1 MEKGTGVL
9 IWLTMVFF
17 SITIPK
23 HTFSGTIELV
33 ESYPV
38 ETSLD
43 SPILRDTHDVWRDM
57 IQKAKSSIDIE
68 TFYFSED
75 PQRRDRLDLVIDEL
89 RSAVSRGVKLR
100 TLSDAGFD
108 ETYPSIRT
116 RLDALPHAETRTLDV
131 RSLWG
136 GVLHAKYFI
145 VDSLD
150 VFVGSQNWDWR
161 ALEHIRELGVRIV
174 DTGMARTFGA
184 IFRYDWAVAGNNES
198 PIDSVYAGPFM
209 LETMQ
214 GDTVSVRLAVSP
226 HDARPVGIPWDEP
239 MINSLLDAATKTI
252 RIHLLTYSPVNRDG
266 SRYGRFDTAIR
277 RAAARGVDVR
287 IIVSD
292 WSKRSSILPHI
303 QSLSVLPGVHVRFT
317 VIPEWS
323 GGFIPY
329 SRVEHPKYL
338 VVDGSSCWIG
348 TSNWNPGSFH
358 TSRNIGLIIQGK
370 TLAEQMAEF
379 FDLSWNSRYAE
390 PVDPCGEYTAPR
402 RTD

>member
-1 MEKGTGVL
+1 MIL
-9 IWLTMVFF
+9 IVSF
-17 SITIPK
+17 SVPNRS
-23 HTFSGTIELV
+23 FCGTIELV

-43 SPILRDTHDVWRDM
+43 SNTLSDTHNVWRAM
-57 IQKAKSSIDIE
+57 IQKARQSIEIE

-75 PQRRDRLDLVIDEL
+75 PENRDRLDLIVEEL
-89 RSAVSRGVKLR
+89 RSADNRDVAIR
-100 TLSDAGFD
+100 TISDAGFD

-116 RLDALPHAETRTLDV
+116 RLEAFTHAETRTLDV

-150 VFVGSQNWDWR
+150 LFVGSQNWDWR
-161 ALEHIRELGVRIV
+161 ALEHIRELGVRII
-174 DTGMARTFGA
+174 DKETARAFAA
-184 IFRYDWAVAGNNES
+184 IFQYDWDVAGGTEPPS
-198 PIDSVYAGPFM
+198 DTVYAGPFM
-209 LETMQ
+209 LKTVD
-214 GDTVSVRLAVSP
+214 GDTVAVQLAASP
-226 HDARPVGIPWDEP
+226 DQARPAGIPWDEP
-239 MINSLLDAATKTI
+239 MILSLLDAATETI
-252 RIHLLTYSPVNRDG
+252 RVHLLTYSPMNRDG
-266 SRYGRFDTAIR
+266 TQYGRFDTAIR

-287 IIVSD
+287 MIVSD

-303 QSLSVLPGVHVRFT
+303 QSLSVLPGIHVRFT
-317 VIPEWS
+317 AIPEWS

-338 VVDGSSCWIG
+338 VVDGTSCWIG

-370 TLAEQMAEF
+370 TIAEQMAGF

-390 PVDPCGEYTAPR
+390 PVDPCGEYSAPR
-402 RTD
+402 RTH